1 MRSIRALAF
10 ASLLTLAI
18 PGLSGAQQRPLPDS
32 FSALAEKLLPA
43 VVNISTT
50 QALPEREG
58 PDLEMPQFPPGSP
71 FEEFFREFFGR
82 RGMPGAPNAPP
93 MPRRIQSLGSGFVI
107 DPSGL
112 IATNNHVVEGAS
124 EIEVTLQDDSTLK
137 AEIVG
142 TDEITDLAV
151 LRVKPPGP
159 LTAVRFGD
167 SNNAKIGDWV
177 LAIGNPFGLG
187 GSVTAGILSAHH
199 RILNAGPYDDFLQTD
214 ASINRGNSGGPMFNL
229 AGEVIGI
236 NTAIFS
242 PSGGSVGIG
251 FAIPSSI
258 AGPVI
263 DQLKT
268 AGKVERGWIGV
279 RIQPVSDEIAQALGL
294 DRARG
299 ALVADVE
306 PDSPAARAKLQPG
319 DVILTFD
326 GKPVERTRELPRI
339 VAATPKDQQVAVTLW
354 RNGKEEKASITV
366 GRLEPEKMMAG
377 ARPSQSPK
385 EPEKPQPGALG
396 LALAPL
402 TPELRQ
408 RLEIDPKSE
417 GVAVVAVAEGSAA
430 AQKGIQPG
438 DVIRSVGMDAV
449 KDPREVNE
457 KIEAAKKVGR
467 ESVLLRIERGG
478 AAQFVAVPIG

>member
-18 PGLSGAQQRPLPDS
+18 PGLSEAQQRPLPDS
-32 FSALAEKLLPA
+32 FSGLAEKLLPA

-58 PDLEMPQFPPGSP
+58 SDSEMPQFPPGSP
-71 FEEFFREFFGR
+71 FEEFLREFFGR

-142 TDEITDLAV
+142 TDGITDLAV
-151 LRVKPPGP
+151 LRVNPPQP
-159 LTAVRFGD
+159 LTAVPFGD

-251 FAIPSSI
+251 FAIPSNISR
-258 AGPVI
+258 PVI

-268 AGKVERGWIGV
+268 GSKVERGWIGV
-279 RIQPVSDEIAQALGL
+279 RIQPVTDEIAQALGL
-294 DRARG
+294 DSARG

-319 DVILTFD
+319 DVILSFD
-326 GKPVERTRELPRI
+326 GKPVQRTRELPRI
-339 VAATPKDQQVAVTLW
+339 VAATPKDQQVEVTLW
-354 RNGKEEKASITV
+354 RNGKEAKANITV
-366 GRLEPEKMMAG
+366 GRLEPEKVMAG
-377 ARPSQSPK
+377 ARPSQAPK
-385 EPEKPQPGALG
+385 EPEKPQTSALG

-402 TPELRQ
+402 TSELRQ
-408 RLEIDPKSE
+408 KLEIDPKSE
-417 GVAVVAVAEGSAA
+417 GVAVVAVAEGSPA

-467 ESVLLRIERGG
+467 ETVLLRIERGG
-478 AAQFVAVPIG
+478 TAQFVAVPIG